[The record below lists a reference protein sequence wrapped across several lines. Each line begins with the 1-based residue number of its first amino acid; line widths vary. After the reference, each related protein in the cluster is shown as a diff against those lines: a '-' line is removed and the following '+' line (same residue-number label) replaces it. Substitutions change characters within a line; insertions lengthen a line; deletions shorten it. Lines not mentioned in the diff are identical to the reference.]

1 MLSGKMKTIGITGGT
16 GFIGHHLTA
25 LAGKDYRII
34 VFTRHPGKH
43 APEGNITYA
52 YWEPAINKCDTDAFK
67 DIDAVVHLAGAG
79 IADKRWTDK
88 RKAEIV
94 SSRVNSTRFL
104 IAMLKQ
110 YAPQCRTFIS
120 ASAIGYYGAD
130 HDNLPFKEDMPPV
143 GDFLGRT
150 CVQWEE
156 AATSANAFARTVIL
170 RFGIVLGKDG
180 GAYPQLAGPLQF
192 PVLPI
197 LGNGKQVVSWVHV
210 DDLAAIIYAA
220 IHKEKMQGVYN
231 AVAPNPVTHEALM
244 RTIARNK
251 GGWKLPVHIPSFVL
265 KAVLSE
271 MSIEVLK
278 SCTVSAARL
287 LSTGFQ
293 YKYPTIKDAIA
304 AITGGKHN
312 R

>member
-1 MLSGKMKTIGITGGT
+1 MKTIGITGGT

-25 LAGKDYRII
+25 LTGKDYRII

-43 APEGNITYA
+43 TPEGNITYA
-52 YWEPAINKCDTDAFK
+52 YWEPAINKCDTGAFK

-94 SSRVNSTRFL
+94 SSRVKSTRFL

-130 HDNLPFKEDMPPV
+130 HSNQPFKEDMPPAD
-143 GDFLGRT
+143 DFLGRT

-156 AATSANAFARTVIL
+156 AASLARDFARTVIL

-180 GAYPQLAGPLQF
+180 GAYPQLAMPLQF

-197 LGNGKQVVSWVHV
+197 LGNGKQVVSWIHV
-210 DDLAAIIYAA
+210 NDLASIICNAIG
-220 IHKEKMQGVYN
+220 KEDMEGVYN
-231 AVAPNPVTHEALM
+231 AVAPSPVTHEELM
-244 RTIARNK
+244 RTIARHK
-251 GGWKLPVHIPSFVL
+251 KGWKLPIHIPSFAI
-265 KAVLSE
+265 KAILGE
-271 MSIEVLK
+271 MSTEVLK
-278 SCTVSAARL
+278 SCTVSAGKL
-287 LSTGFQ
+287 LNTGFSYQ
-293 YKYPTIKDAIA
+293 YPDIERAVT
-304 AITGGKHN
+304 AITGNKHN